1 MSKSKSNSVSAGLSD
16 KTGDHCS
23 SAAVDAAVSYF
34 PSVERSVEY
43 ADSVL
48 SLPPTYS
55 TGDDLGFNQTVCD
68 TVSESAVGAAM
79 DRVDKAENARYDEI
93 PDRGACNGRGS
104 SLPSWKDH
112 DNNTSNNDSGGSGGG
127 DCCIS

>member
-1 MSKSKSNSVSAGLSD
+1 MPLGKAYNSLS
-16 KTGDHCS
+16 T
-23 SAAVDAAVSYF
+23 V
-34 PSVERSVEY
+34 
-43 ADSVL
+43 
-48 SLPPTYS
+48 
-55 TGDDLGFNQTVCD
+55 GFNQTVCD

-79 DRVDKAENARYDEI
+79 DRVDKAENARYDEM